1 MSINKDIEGTTLV
14 KRVGLIIY
22 LSSASDQ
29 YRLRRYGDIV
39 YFSKKMKYCV
49 LYLDK
54 KEAKAKVREIGS
66 LDFVTEVEYSQ
77 DENIDLTS
85 EHIESQINDLAQIA
99 EAKLLEKKENNEAI
113 K

>member
-14 KRVGLIIY
+14 KRVGLSIY

-99 EAKLLEKKENNEAI
+99 EAKLLEKKENDEAI

>member
-1 MSINKDIEGTTLV
+1 M
-14 KRVGLIIY
+14 
-22 LSSASDQ
+22 
-29 YRLRRYGDIV
+29 
-39 YFSKKMKYCV
+39 
-49 LYLDK
+49 
-54 KEAKAKVREIGS
+54 REIGS

-99 EAKLLEKKENNEAI
+99 EAKLLEKKENDEAI